1 MVWAE
6 VSKTEEVS
14 GEAERPVV
22 LVVEDDDGGDYGGG
36 GILVWHSLIY

>member
-1 MVWAE
+1 MVSGSVRMVWAE

-36 GILVWHSLIY
+36 AY